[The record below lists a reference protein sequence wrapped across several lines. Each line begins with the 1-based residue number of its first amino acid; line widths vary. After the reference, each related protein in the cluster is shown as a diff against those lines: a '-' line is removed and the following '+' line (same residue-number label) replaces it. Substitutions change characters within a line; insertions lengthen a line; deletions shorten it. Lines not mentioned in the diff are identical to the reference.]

1 MEWGFYME
9 RIRPKLT
16 GYFLTHYFFV
26 MPLAIVLVALALMNV
41 GELGLFFI
49 FLAVL
54 VLLFSIVHSK
64 AHEMVTSVALED
76 NKIVHESGIFQ
87 HKKNSL
93 PISTIT
99 DSAITRSLLERM
111 VGTCTMHVNTS
122 GLSGYEVVCDALDA
136 NEAEKMNSLLHEMI
150 HGHAGKEKKAKKK

>member
-1 MEWGFYME
+1 MEK
-9 RIRPKLT
+9 IRPRFI
-16 GYFLTHYFFV
+16 GYFLAHYLFV
-26 MPLAIVLVALALMNV
+26 VPLAVVLAALALMNV
-41 GELGLFFI
+41 GEMEFFFI

-54 VLLFSIVHSK
+54 VLLFSIAHSK

-76 NKIVHESGIFQ
+76 NKIVHECGIFQ

-99 DSAITRSLLERM
+99 DSAITRSVLERM
-111 VGTCTMHVNTS
+111 LGTCTLQVNTS
-122 GLSGYEVVCDALDA
+122 GLSGYEVVCDALDVE
-136 NEAEKMNSLLHEMI
+136 EAEKMNNLLHEMI

>member
-1 MEWGFYME
+1 MEK
-9 RIRPKLT
+9 IRPKLT

-26 MPLAIVLVALALMNV
+26 IPLAIVLIALALMNV
-41 GELGLFFI
+41 GEMGLFFI

-76 NKIVHESGIFQ
+76 NKLVHESGIFQ

-93 PISTIT
+93 PISMVT
-99 DSAITRSLLERM
+99 DSMVTRNPLER
-111 VGTCTMHVNTS
+111 VLGVCTLQVNTS
-122 GLSGYEVVCDALDA
+122 GTAAYEVVCDALDFG
-136 NEAEKMNSLLHEMI
+136 EAEKINGLLHEMI